1 MGLHISFWSYKWS
14 GGLTIRDEFPRLFQV
29 ATNKEALVSGMA
41 LVVDN
46 SIKL

>member
-14 GGLTIRDEFPRLFQV
+14 GGSTIRDEFPRLFQV